1 MVGRAKPIMKVAL
14 YSTAAGSVAATGVA
28 SLQWLA
34 LVAFTSAS
42 PPELSILQGVAIVVL
57 VLWAGFFVLMH
68 YLLLMIVGGLPV
80 LLVVAWLR
88 AGNLFVA
95 LAAGSLLTPTAS
107 MAYFNVVTPH
117 AMGGIIELAAY
128 QVLPGAA
135 AGLAVWLAC
144 RQVLKPRPAP
154 PCEA

>member
-1 MVGRAKPIMKVAL
+1 MVARAKPIMKVAL

-28 SLQWLA
+28 CLQWLA
-34 LVAFTSAS
+34 LAAYFSA
-42 PPELSILQGVAIVVL
+42 PPHEVSIVQGVGIVVL
-57 VLWAGFFVLMH
+57 TLWAGFFVFMH
-68 YLLLMIVGGLPV
+68 YLLLMIVAGLPV

-95 LAAGSLLTPTAS
+95 LAAGSLLTTTAS
-107 MAYFNVVTPH
+107 MAYFSVVTSE
-117 AMGGIIELAAY
+117 AMGGIVGLSAY

-144 RQVLKPRPAP
+144 RQVLTPRPARP
-154 PCEA
+154 S